1 MVLMSKKKL
10 RKQADELE
18 RLLANFELEKSV
30 KRVILKTLRALD
42 QQQQQQNVL
51 SKRIGDML
59 LAIILATIFAP
70 ISEYFRLF

>member
-1 MVLMSKKKL
+1 MSKKKL

-59 LAIILATIFAP
+59 LAIILAAIFAP

>member
-18 RLLANFELEKSV
+18 RLLANFELEKSA

-51 SKRIGDML
+51 SKRIGDIL
-59 LAIILATIFAP
+59 LAIILAAIFAP